1 MDENVVKLHVSVHNA
16 QFVKGRA
23 SSNDLADT
31 FFCNLFREAFFDIQ
45 QILKRASICEF
56 EDAIVVAARSDDF
69 LQANDVARVDH
80 LQEDELSAEGKH
92 ALLPVVF
99 VPTAFLKDPVVWS
112 HFARKYLPVPIELPH
127 CRLRAWAKLFHKH
140 VLLARKLSTLNSLE
154 FLLLAFVLFGFI
166 LGAAP
171 LLLCHAVG
179 IDERII
185 NDTAV

>member
-99 VPTAFLKDPVVWS
+99 VPTAFLKDPVV
-112 HFARKYLPVPIELPH
+112 
-127 CRLRAWAKLFHKH
+127 
-140 VLLARKLSTLNSLE
+140 
-154 FLLLAFVLFGFI
+154 
-166 LGAAP
+166 
-171 LLLCHAVG
+171 
-179 IDERII
+179 
-185 NDTAV
+185 